1 MAALAAS
8 RAYSESITLA
18 FGGLILLL
26 VLAVPTIRA
35 SLQEDWLKVSI
46 VAACLFDQ
54 FCDPIGG
61 RPIDHDVSVPLED
74 FPDAVVKLTP
84 ATEDNHFYDHVDL
97 DFPGGATIVRRADF
111 FEQFDFFL
119 SGFCAS
125 VVVKA
130 FFASDDETTL
140 LLSTFGM
147 F

>member
-1 MAALAAS
+1 MRKGVADTIWSLLEIYRPHLSRPMAALAAS

-84 ATEDNHFYDHVDL
+84 ATEDSHFYDHVDL

-111 FEQFDFFL
+111 FR
-119 SGFCAS
+119 A
-125 VVVKA
+125 VR
-130 FFASDDETTL
+130 L
-140 LLSTFGM
+140 LPIRLLC
-147 F
+147 